1 MRNPPVNRMV
11 VDVAATPGYE
21 TVCVRIAGDV
31 DLAGEAALASAVTQM
46 AATRCGSV
54 YIDLAGITF
63 AGTTLLNFL
72 VRLATRLP
80 DHPATVLCRPNAIT
94 RRMIELASLDHV
106 ATVRADLPLDW
117 MTPTAPPAEFTAM
130 PTSAAA

>member
-11 VDVAATPGYE
+11 VDVAAVPGYE
-21 TVCVRIAGDV
+21 TVCVRVAGDV
-31 DLAGEAALASAVTQM
+31 DLAGEPVLAGVVRQL

-63 AGTTLLNFL
+63 AGATLLNFL
-72 VRLATRLP
+72 VCLVTRLP
-80 DHPATVLCRPNAIT
+80 DHPATVLCRPNAMT
-94 RRMIELASLDHV
+94 RRMIELTSLDHV
-106 ATVRADLPLDW
+106 ATVRADLPPDW
-117 MTPTAPPAEFTAM
+117 ITPTGPPAEFVAV